1 MLRLTIGQLADQLKV
16 EYAVASSLVKLIIAS
31 GKGREVGKV
40 DMQGKKGKPSSIY
53 ELPEVFTLNLKNILS
68 ITCHLTLVNKRMN
81 AIAICR

>member
-53 ELPEVFTLNLKNILS
+53 ELPEVFTLNLKNGESMAIQDASNPL
-68 ITCHLTLVNKRMN
+68 N
-81 AIAICR
+81 AAA